1 MVDARKG
8 ITFEFTQAW
17 ALHVIK
23 SYSKIRL
30 KGFQLDKNVKQSRNG
45 YNLLLYFAFKRIHIL
60 MLYKYS

>member
-23 SYSKIRL
+23 SYSKMRL
-30 KGFQLDKNVKQSRNG
+30 KDSSLTKMLSKAETDIIYCYILHLNV
-45 YNLLLYFAFKRIHIL
+45 YIF
-60 MLYKYS
+60 